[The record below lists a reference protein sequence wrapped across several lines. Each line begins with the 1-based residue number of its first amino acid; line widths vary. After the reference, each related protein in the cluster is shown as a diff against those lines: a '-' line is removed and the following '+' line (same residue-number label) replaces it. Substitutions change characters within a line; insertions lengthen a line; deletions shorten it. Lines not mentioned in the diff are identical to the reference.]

1 MVSVHLSSYGCK
13 WEEEFAQLK
22 LHDFAGYVVKN
33 IVMTAPILKVGCV
46 VCYFALLTIA
56 LDSYMRVVQGGF
68 SGTVHEPKK

>member
-1 MVSVHLSSYGCK
+1 MVSVRLSSYGCK

-46 VCYFALLTIA
+46 VSQIILP
-56 LDSYMRVVQGGF
+56 S
-68 SGTVHEPKK
+68 